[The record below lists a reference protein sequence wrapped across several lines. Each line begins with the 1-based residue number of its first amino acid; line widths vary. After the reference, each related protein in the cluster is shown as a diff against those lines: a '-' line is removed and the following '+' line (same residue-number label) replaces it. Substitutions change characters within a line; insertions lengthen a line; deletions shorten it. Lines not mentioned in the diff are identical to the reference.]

1 MFKHMKVTQ
10 ISYVIKKTSL
20 VCLVIG
26 LFLMCESPIFIPEG
40 AFQEVTVDMSG
51 SWKITSA
58 YRNGIEISD
67 KFDFTGFG
75 LKLDFDNSEA
85 TAYQIETKQVPFP
98 VISDGNWKYNDPVY
112 PTQMHL
118 FSTLDTAIIEFVESP
133 ISGFNEMRIKFQL
146 GCSDNVYIYD
156 LELH

>member
-1 MFKHMKVTQ
+1 MFKHMTINQ
-10 ISYVIKKTSL
+10 ITYAIKKAFL
-20 VCLVIG
+20 IFLVIG
-26 LFLMCESPIFIPEG
+26 VFLMCESPVFIPDG
-40 AFQEVTVDMSG
+40 AFKEATVDMSG

-67 KFDFTGFG
+67 KFDFSGFG

-85 TAYQIETKQVPFP
+85 TAYHIETKQVPFP

-112 PTQMHL
+112 PTQML
-118 FSTLDTAIIEFVESP
+118 LLSTLDTAIIEFVESP

-156 LELH
+156 LELQ